1 MLFLWLGVALPI
13 SLLARFIVQTLYG
26 EEYAASARVLAI
38 YVWAQFGSNFGIAIN
53 TYFAIEGQPIQS
65 LVDRSRLNF

>member
-26 EEYAASARVLAI
+26 EQYAASARVLSI
-38 YVWAQFGSNFGIAIN
+38 CIWAQFVSNFGIAIN
-53 TYFAIEGQPIQS
+53 TYFAIEGQ
-65 LVDRSRLNF
+65 LRYNLYLTVAA

>member
-26 EEYAASARVLAI
+26 EQYAASARVLSI
-38 YVWAQFGSNFGIAIN
+38 YVWDQCGSNFRIAIN
-53 TYFAIEGQPIQS
+53 TYFAIEGQ
-65 LVDRSRLNF
+65 LRYNLYLTVAG

>member
-26 EEYAASARVLAI
+26 EQYAASARVLSI
-38 YVWAQFGSNFGIAIN
+38 YVWAQFGSNFRIAIN
-53 TYFAIEGQPIQS
+53 TYFAIEGQ
-65 LVDRSRLNF
+65 LGYNLYLGVAG